1 MRFREFVF
9 FFCVCCT
16 VVFFVGI
23 FFVWKELKKKKK
35 ISFSAYE
42 KRAGAHARENRKNES
57 RCTIQRKRERRKEGK
72 RERISK

>member
-23 FFVWKELKKKKK
+23 FFVWKELKKKK

-57 RCTIQRKRERRKEGK
+57 RCTTQRKPESRKEGK